1 MDLTFNTNT
10 DFDQTKVLITN
21 IIKNTADDYDLFLS
35 ENSINNLSV
44 HLTIAIIRIKSNNY
58 IPMSNSQI
66 ASYKQDH
73 SYPYA
78 KMLCDRLAREFEID
92 FPEAE
97 ISLVSMYLSKNQ
109 KLDLEINSGYD
120 LLDDSIYKIIDE
132 TMTCIY
138 KEYNKD
144 FRKDDKLFVAIGLH
158 LEPALERLSNV
169 QTIKN
174 PLKDEII
181 RRHQEEFNYS
191 KVLNKIIKQET
202 NLSFDDDELAYITLH
217 FVVANNKMNKLYKT
231 KE

>member
-97 ISLVSMYLSKNQ
+97 ISLVSMYT
-109 KLDLEINSGYD
+109 
-120 LLDDSIYKIIDE
+120 IYQD
-132 TMTCIY
+132 Y
-138 KEYNKD
+138 HKD
-144 FRKDDKLFVAIGLH
+144 FRNDDKLFVAIGLH
-158 LEPALERLSNV
+158 LEPALERLANGQLV
-169 QTIKN
+169 EN
-174 PLKDEII
+174 PLKEKII
-181 RRHQEEFNYS
+181 ERHQEEFNYS
-191 KVLNKIIKQET
+191 KILNDVVRHDL
-202 NLSFDDDELAYITLH
+202 NLSFDDDELAFIALH
-217 FVVANNKMNKLYKT
+217 FVVANNRID
-231 KE
+231 E

>member
-73 SYPYA
+73 SYQYA

-109 KLDLEINSGYD
+109 KLDLEINSGFD
-120 LLDDSIYKIIDE
+120 LLDDQVFKILRE
-132 TMTCIY
+132 TMYTIY
-138 KEYNKD
+138 QDYHKD
-144 FRKDDKLFVAIGLH
+144 FRNDDKLFVAIGLH
-158 LEPALERLSNV
+158 LEPALERLANGQLV
-169 QTIKN
+169 EN
-174 PLKDEII
+174 PLKEKII
-181 RRHQEEFNYS
+181 ERHQEEFNYS
-191 KVLNKIIKQET
+191 KILNDVVRHDL
-202 NLSFDDDELAYITLH
+202 NLSFDDDELAFIALH
-217 FVVANNKMNKLYKT
+217 FVVANNRID
-231 KE
+231 E

>member
-109 KLDLEINSGYD
+109 KLDLEINSGFD
-120 LLDDSIYKIIDE
+120 LLDDQVFKILRE
-132 TMTCIY
+132 TMYTIY
-138 KEYNKD
+138 QDYHKD
-144 FRKDDKLFVAIGLH
+144 FRNDDKLFVAIGLH
-158 LEPALERLSNV
+158 LEPALERLANGQLV
-169 QTIKN
+169 EN
-174 PLKDEII
+174 PLKEKII
-181 RRHQEEFNYS
+181 ERHQEEFNYS
-191 KVLNKIIKQET
+191 KILNDVVRHDL
-202 NLSFDDDELAYITLH
+202 NLSFDDDELAFIALH
-217 FVVANNKMNKLYKT
+217 FVVAINRID
-231 KE
+231 E